1 MATTDYSI
9 ERGLPSSMDAERS
22 ILGSILLDNAAYY
35 QASETLRAE
44 EFSLDSHRRIF
55 ARVSEMMESSRPVD
69 IITLSEELRQQQQ
82 LEAVGG
88 VAYLASLTDGVPPR
102 ANIQHYVRI
111 VKDKALL
118 RGLINLSN
126 QSISRAIE
134 QSEPVEAILNDVEQ
148 GLIGL
153 SEDARDTGFFSIS
166 DIVTEHNI
174 VQRITNQTAGITGLR
189 THYDDLDE
197 MTSGL
202 QKGDLIIVAARP
214 SMGKTSFVMNIA
226 ENAGVRDKAVVAVFS
241 LEMSRESLLMRML
254 CSYARVDS
262 HHLRTGF
269 LNRDEIS
276 KLSNAVGELMEAPI
290 FIDDTPGISVMEM
303 RAKCRRLKQEHGGR
317 LDLIV
322 VDYLQLMSS
331 GPAGGGRKYANRTEE
346 VSAMSRGLKLLAKEM
361 HAPLVALSQLSR
373 APESRT
379 GAHQPQ
385 LSDLRESGSIEQD
398 ADVVGFIY
406 RPEVYER
413 DESKK
418 EELKGQAELIV
429 AKQRNGPVGTVKL
442 AFLHK
447 YTRFESVSHL
457 DGTDYGVQ

>member
-1 MATTDYSI
+1 MATTDYSL

-22 ILGSILLDNAAYY
+22 ILGAILLDNASYY

-55 ARVSEMMESSRPVD
+55 ARMSEMMEAARPVD
-69 IITLSEELRQQQQ
+69 IITLSEELRTQQQ
-82 LEAVGG
+82 LEAIGG
-88 VAYLASLTDGVPPR
+88 VSYLASLTDGVPPR

-126 QSISRAIE
+126 KAIGRALE
-134 QSEPVEAILNDVEQ
+134 QSEPVDAILNDAEQ
-148 GLIGL
+148 GLIQL
-153 SEDARDTGFFSIS
+153 SQDARDIGFASIS
-166 DIVTEHNI
+166 DIVKEHDI
-174 VQRITNQTAGITGLR
+174 IKRITNQTAGITGLA
-189 THYDDLDE
+189 TGFADLDE

-202 QKGDLIIVAARP
+202 QKSDLIIIAARP
-214 SMGKTSFVMNIA
+214 SMGKTAFVMNVA
-226 ENAGVRDKAVVAVFS
+226 EHAGVNDKKVVAVFS

-254 CSYARVDS
+254 CSHAKVDS
-262 HHLRTGF
+262 HHLRNGF
-269 LNRDEIS
+269 LSRDELS
-276 KLSNAVGELMEAPI
+276 KLSNAVGTLMEAPI
-290 FIDDTPGISVMEM
+290 YIDDTPAISVMEM
-303 RAKCRRLKQEHGGR
+303 RAKCRRLKQEHGR
-317 LDLIV
+317 LDLII

-331 GPAGGGRKYANRTEE
+331 GTAGSTKKFGNRTEE

-361 HAPLVALSQLSR
+361 HTPLIALSQLSR

-398 ADVVGFIY
+398 ADVVGFIF
-406 RPEVYER
+406 RPEVYEK

-418 EELKGQAELIV
+418 LELEGEAELII
-429 AKQRNGPVGTVKL
+429 AKQRNGPTGTVRM
-442 AFLHK
+442 AFIK
-447 YTRFESVSHL
+447 KCTRFESRAFDEGASFRE
-457 DGTDYGVQ
+457 

>member
-1 MATTDYSI
+1 MPQTDYSL

-22 ILGSILLDNAAYY
+22 ILGAILLDNAAYY
-35 QASETLRAE
+35 QASESLRAE

-55 ARVSEMMESSRPVD
+55 ARLSEMMESARPVD

-82 LEAVGG
+82 LEAIGG

-102 ANIQHYVRI
+102 SNIQHYVRI

-126 QSISRAIE
+126 KAITRSLE
-134 QSEPVEAILNDVEQ
+134 QSEPVEAILNDAEQ
-148 GLIGL
+148 GLIQL
-153 SEDARDTGFFSIS
+153 SQDARDIGFSSIA

-174 VQRITNQTAGITGLR
+174 IQRITNQTAGITGLA
-189 THYDDLDE
+189 THFDDLDQ

-202 QKGDLIIVAARP
+202 QKGDLIIIAARP
-214 SMGKTSFVMNIA
+214 SMGKTSFVMNVA
-226 ENAGVRDKAVVAVFS
+226 ENAGVKDNKVIAVFS

-254 CSYARVDS
+254 CSHAKVDS
-262 HHLRTGF
+262 HHLRNGF
-269 LNRDEIS
+269 LSRDELS
-276 KLSNAVGELMEAPI
+276 KLSAAVGTLMDAPI
-290 FIDDTPGISVMEM
+290 YIDDTPGISVMEM
-303 RAKCRRLKQEHGGR
+303 RAKCRRLKQEHGR
-317 LDLIV
+317 LDLVI

-331 GPAGGGRKYANRTEE
+331 GPMGSTRKFSNRTEE

-361 HAPLVALSQLSR
+361 HTPLIALSQLSR

-406 RPEVYER
+406 RPEVYEK
-413 DESKK
+413 DEAKK
-418 EELKGQAELIV
+418 QELEGEAELII
-429 AKQRNGPVGTVKL
+429 AKQRNGPTGTIKL
-442 AFLHK
+442 AFLK
-447 YTRFESVSHL
+447 RCVRFESRAIE
-457 DGTDYGVQ
+457 DNGGE

>member
-1 MATTDYSI
+1 MATTDYSL

-22 ILGSILLDNAAYY
+22 ILGAILLDNASYY
-35 QASETLRAE
+35 QASESLRSE

-55 ARVSEMMESSRPVD
+55 ARMSDMIEAARPVD
-69 IITLSEELRQQQQ
+69 IITLSEELRTQQQ

-88 VAYLASLTDGVPPR
+88 VGYLASLTDGVPPR

-126 QSISRAIE
+126 KAITRSLE
-134 QSEPVEAILNDVEQ
+134 QSEPVEAILNDAEQ
-148 GLIGL
+148 GLIQL
-153 SEDARDTGFFSIS
+153 SQDARDIGFASIS
-166 DIVTEHNI
+166 DIVKEHDI
-174 VQRITNQTAGITGLR
+174 IKRITNQTAGITGLA
-189 THYDDLDE
+189 TGFADFDE

-202 QKGDLIIVAARP
+202 QKSDLIIIAARP
-214 SMGKTSFVMNIA
+214 SMGKTALVMNIA
-226 ENAGVRDKAVVAVFS
+226 EHAGVNDKKVVAVFS

-254 CSYARVDS
+254 CSHAKVDS
-262 HHLRTGF
+262 HHLRNGF
-269 LNRDEIS
+269 LSRDELS
-276 KLSNAVGELMEAPI
+276 KLSNAVGTLMEAPI
-290 FIDDTPGISVMEM
+290 YIDDTPAISVMEM
-303 RAKCRRLKQEHGGR
+303 RAKCRRLKQEHGR
-317 LDLIV
+317 LDLII

-331 GPAGGGRKYANRTEE
+331 GPAGNTKKFGNRTEE

-361 HAPLVALSQLSR
+361 HTPLIALSQLSR

-398 ADVVGFIY
+398 ADVVGFIF
-406 RPEVYER
+406 RPEVYEK

-418 EELKGQAELIV
+418 LELEGEAELII
-429 AKQRNGPVGTVKL
+429 AKQRNGPTGTVKM
-442 AFLHK
+442 AFIK
-447 YTRFESVSHL
+447 KCTRFESRAFEGDNTS
-457 DGTDYGVQ
+457 YGE

>member
-1 MATTDYSI
+1 MATTDYSL

-22 ILGSILLDNAAYY
+22 ILGAILLDNASYY

-55 ARVSEMMESSRPVD
+55 ARMSEMMESSRPVD

-88 VAYLASLTDGVPPR
+88 VSYMASLTDGVPPR

-126 QSISRAIE
+126 RSITRAIE
-134 QSEPVEAILNDVEQ
+134 QSEPVDAILNDAEQ
-148 GLIGL
+148 GLIQL
-153 SEDARDTGFFSIS
+153 SQDARDTGFSTIS
-166 DIVTEHNI
+166 EIVTEHNI
-174 VQRITNQTAGITGLR
+174 IQRLTNQTAGITGLA
-189 THYDDLDE
+189 THFADFDE

-202 QKGDLIIVAARP
+202 QPGDLIIIAARP
-214 SMGKTSFVMNIA
+214 SMGKTSLVMNIA
-226 ENAGVRDKAVVAVFS
+226 ENAAVKDNKVIAIFS
-241 LEMSRESLLMRML
+241 LEMSREALLMRML
-254 CSYARVDS
+254 CSHAKVDS
-262 HHLRTGF
+262 HHMRNGF
-269 LNRDEIS
+269 LSRDELN
-276 KLSNAVGELMEAPI
+276 KLSNAVGTLMEAPI
-290 FIDDTPGISVMEM
+290 YIDDTPGVSVMEM
-303 RAKCRRLKQEHGGR
+303 RAKCRRLKQEHGR
-317 LDLIV
+317 LDLVV

-331 GPAGGGRKYANRTEE
+331 GPAGSTRKYENRTQE

-361 HAPLVALSQLSR
+361 HTPLIALSQLSR

-379 GAHQPQ
+379 GDHKPQ

-398 ADVVGFIY
+398 ADVVGFIF
-406 RPEVYER
+406 RPEVYEK

-418 EELKGQAELIV
+418 MELEGEAELII
-429 AKQRNGPVGTVKL
+429 AKQRNGPTGTVKM
-442 AFLHK
+442 AFIK
-447 YTRFESVSHL
+447 KCTRFESRAF
-457 DGTDYGVQ
+457 DGENNQYE